1 MLVAM
6 NLNTVK
12 KMWVENYNF
21 SLDGHLLTADL
32 VGKAVRLYYQS
43 GHVLEQ
49 HWLTEHCVLWK
60 GISGG
65 LDGHSQKEEY
75 NAVKITENIFLIT
88 WIEASTTTRA
98 DGPDMSGP
106 WLTDVVLDFNKMIAT
121 ASWMGPTDDNQV
133 EHVLDQATM
142 SYIDCDTSSTTNY

>member
-1 MLVAM
+1 MSS
-6 NLNTVK
+6 NTVK
-12 KMWVENYNF
+12 KTWVENYH
-21 SLDGHLLTADL
+21 LRPDGHPLTADL
-32 VGKAVRLYYQS
+32 VGKAVRLHYKS

-49 HWLTEHCVLWK
+49 HWLTDHCVLWK

-65 LDGHSQKEEY
+65 LDGHSQKEKY
-75 NAVKITENIFLIT
+75 NAVNITENIFLIT
-88 WIEASTTTRA
+88 WIEESTTTRV

-106 WLTDVVLDFNKMIAT
+106 WLTDVVLDFDKMIAT

-142 SYIDCDTSSTTNY
+142 SYIECDEPSITNE